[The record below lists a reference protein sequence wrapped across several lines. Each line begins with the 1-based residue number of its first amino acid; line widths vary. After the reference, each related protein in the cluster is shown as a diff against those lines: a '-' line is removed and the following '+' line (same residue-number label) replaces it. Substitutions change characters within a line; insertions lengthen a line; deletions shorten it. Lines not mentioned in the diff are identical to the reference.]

1 MTDSYL
7 NFANSPVGGKLAEV
21 LGLPKP
27 MVLERY
33 KAGQPVIKGSVLIG
47 GGTNAPL
54 LETLAGIFK
63 RIGAQTVAHAQL
75 PQWTPIANQ
84 AGLMSGR
91 WGVDGQ
97 PGEKVK
103 ALVFDATGLVDSSE
117 SDALYQFFHDAAR
130 SVLPCG
136 RVVIL
141 GRPPELC
148 ETPRQAT
155 IQRALEGLSRS
166 LAKEL
171 KKAIAVQLVYVAEG
185 AEAQLE
191 STLRFLLSP
200 RSAYVSA
207 QVVRVGAPVGE
218 GAAPA
223 DWNKPLAGKKI
234 LVTGASRGIG
244 ASIAEVMAQE
254 GATVICL
261 DIPQAQAGLD
271 DVAAK
276 IGGSTIA
283 LDIGAADAPQLLV
296 EAAKADGG
304 WDVVVHNAGI
314 TRDKTI
320 ANQAGL
326 MSGRWG
332 VDGQPG
338 EKAKALVFDA
348 TGLVD
353 SSESDALYQF
363 FHDAAR
369 SVLPCGRVVILGRP
383 PELCETPRQATI
395 QRALE
400 GLSRSLAKEL
410 KKAIAVQLVYVAEGA
425 EAQLESTLRFLL
437 SPRSAYVSAQV
448 VRVGAP
454 VGEGAAPADWSKPL
468 AGKKVLVTGASRG
481 IGASIAEVMAQEGAT
496 VICLDIPQAQAGLDE
511 VAAKIGGSTIA
522 LDIGAADAPQLLVD
536 AAKADGGW
544 DVVVHNAGIT
554 RDKTIA
560 NMKEHFWQMV
570 VNVNL
575 STQERI
581 NDALVES
588 GALKAGG
595 RIVCVSSISGIAGN
609 LGQTNYALSK
619 AGVVGM
625 VQSTAPIFAKKG
637 ITINAVAPG
646 FIETQMTA
654 AVPFAIREAGRRM
667 NSMSQGGLPQD
678 VAQAIAWFASPAS
691 NGLTGNVV
699 RVCGQ
704 SLIGA

>member
-7 NFANSPVGGKLAEV
+7 NFANSPLGAKLADS

-27 MVLERY
+27 LPLERY
-33 KAGQPVIKGSVLIG
+33 KAGQPVVKGSVLLG
-47 GGTNAPL
+47 GGGEPQL
-54 LETLAGIFK
+54 LESLATVFK
-63 RIGAQTVAHAQL
+63 ALGAQTVAHAQL
-75 PQWTPIANQ
+75 PQWMPIANK
-84 AGLMSGR
+84 AGLMTGR
-91 WGVDGQ
+91 WGVDGK

-103 ALVFDATGLVDSSE
+103 ALVFDATGLTDSTQ
-117 SDALYQFFHDAAR
+117 SDALYAFFHDAAR

-148 ETPRQAT
+148 QSPRQAT

-185 AEAQLE
+185 AEDQIE

-207 QVVRVGAPVGE
+207 QVIRIGQAVGTQ
-218 GAAPA
+218 AAPN
-223 DWNKPLAGKKI
+223 DW
-234 LVTGASRGIG
+234 T
-244 ASIAEVMAQE
+244 Q
-254 GATVICL
+254 
-261 DIPQAQAGLD
+261 
-271 DVAAK
+271 
-276 IGGSTIA
+276 
-283 LDIGAADAPQLLV
+283 
-296 EAAKADGG
+296 
-304 WDVVVHNAGI
+304 
-314 TRDKTI
+314 
-320 ANQAGL
+320 
-326 MSGRWG
+326 
-332 VDGQPG
+332 
-338 EKAKALVFDA
+338 
-348 TGLVD
+348 
-353 SSESDALYQF
+353 
-363 FHDAAR
+363 
-369 SVLPCGRVVILGRP
+369 
-383 PELCETPRQATI
+383 
-395 QRALE
+395 
-400 GLSRSLAKEL
+400 
-410 KKAIAVQLVYVAEGA
+410 
-425 EAQLESTLRFLL
+425 
-437 SPRSAYVSAQV
+437 
-448 VRVGAP
+448 
-454 VGEGAAPADWSKPL
+454 PL

-481 IGASIAEVMAQEGAT
+481 IGASIAEVMAREGAQE
-496 VICLDIPQAQAGLDE
+496 ICLDVPQAQAGLDE
-511 VAAKIGGSTIA
+511 VAAKIGGTAIA
-522 LDIGAADAPQLLVD
+522 LDIGALDAPQKLVE
-536 AAKADGGW
+536 AAQADGGW

-619 AGVVGM
+619 AGVAGM
-625 VQSTAPIFAKKG
+625 VQSTAPIFAKSG

-678 VAQAIAWFASPAS
+678 VAEAISWFASPAS
-691 NGLTGNVV
+691 SGLTGNVV

>member
-1 MTDSYL
+1 MTDNYL
-7 NFANSPVGGKLAEV
+7 NFANSPLGAKLADA

-27 MVLERY
+27 MPLERY
-33 KAGQPVIKGSVLIG
+33 KSGQAVVKGSVLLG
-47 GGTNAPL
+47 GGGEPQL
-54 LETLAGIFK
+54 LEALAAAFK
-63 RIGAQTVAHAQL
+63 SMAVQSLAHAQL
-75 PQWTPIANQ
+75 AQWMPVANK
-84 AGLMSGR
+84 AGLMTGR
-91 WGVDGQ
+91 WGVDGK

-103 ALVFDATGLVDSSE
+103 ALVFDATGLTDSTQ

-141 GRPPELC
+141 GRPPEGC
-148 ETPRQAT
+148 ATARQAT

-185 AEAQLE
+185 AEGQLE

-207 QVVRVGAPVGE
+207 QVIRVGQTVGTQ
-218 GAAPA
+218 AVPA
-223 DWNKPLAGKKI
+223 DWA
-234 LVTGASRGIG
+234 
-244 ASIAEVMAQE
+244 
-254 GATVICL
+254 
-261 DIPQAQAGLD
+261 
-271 DVAAK
+271 
-276 IGGSTIA
+276 
-283 LDIGAADAPQLLV
+283 
-296 EAAKADGG
+296 
-304 WDVVVHNAGI
+304 
-314 TRDKTI
+314 
-320 ANQAGL
+320 
-326 MSGRWG
+326 
-332 VDGQPG
+332 
-338 EKAKALVFDA
+338 
-348 TGLVD
+348 
-353 SSESDALYQF
+353 
-363 FHDAAR
+363 
-369 SVLPCGRVVILGRP
+369 
-383 PELCETPRQATI
+383 
-395 QRALE
+395 
-400 GLSRSLAKEL
+400 
-410 KKAIAVQLVYVAEGA
+410 
-425 EAQLESTLRFLL
+425 
-437 SPRSAYVSAQV
+437 
-448 VRVGAP
+448 
-454 VGEGAAPADWSKPL
+454 KPL

-481 IGASIAEVMAQEGAT
+481 IGASIAEVMAREGAT
-496 VICLDIPQAQAGLDE
+496 VICLDVPQAQPGLDE
-511 VAAKIGGSTIA
+511 IAAKLGGTAIA
-522 LDIGAADAPQLLVD
+522 LDIGAEDAPQKLVD
-536 AAKADGGW
+536 AAKLDGGW

-588 GALKAGG
+588 GALKDGG

-667 NSMSQGGLPQD
+667 NSMSQGGQPQD
-678 VAQAIAWFASPAS
+678 VAEAIAWFASPAS
-691 NGLTGNVV
+691 SGLTGNVV